1 MRLELRPQAFTAS
14 VSGTR
19 TLTGGGV
26 YAYLNG
32 TAGRFTPG
40 VSTGDAGPE
49 KDEITLRAGSVDLSS
64 RSAYNRKLIA
74 GAVYAS
80 ENQSGKYRDTQRA
93 FFAGVIFEGWTIDI
107 ASAIAWPVISFQDH
121 VHNITDWTIDA
132 LCTVEW
138 EPLADGGAW
147 DWPIDIRSSVTWQPL
162 HVQADWNIDMRAGVA
177 WELST
182 GTRITDPGDNSAW
195 RIDIT
200 SLIEWESIYGAGI
213 DDWTIDMASSLKW
226 VTYTE
231 VKDLLCVVGNEDTVG
246 EVPAAAIENSVY

>member
-80 ENQSGKYRDTQRA
+80 AVERLRHHGTATHSG
-93 FFAGVIFEGWTIDI
+93 
-107 ASAIAWPVISFQDH
+107 H
-121 VHNITDWTIDA
+121 
-132 LCTVEW
+132 
-138 EPLADGGAW
+138 
-147 DWPIDIRSSVTWQPL
+147 
-162 HVQADWNIDMRAGVA
+162 
-177 WELST
+177 
-182 GTRITDPGDNSAW
+182 
-195 RIDIT
+195 
-200 SLIEWESIYGAGI
+200 SLP
-213 DDWTIDMASSLKW
+213 ASSLR
-226 VTYTE
+226 
-231 VKDLLCVVGNEDTVG
+231 VGRSISRRRSHG
-246 EVPAAAIENSVY
+246 R